1 MAVIR
6 AVAEPDPVRVA
17 GCGAC
22 PGGYGEIT
30 LTIGLIDWIIER
42 VCGRDDSAPAAAP
55 AAPVD
60 MVAKL
65 DALAAT
71 ADQPLDWRHSIV
83 DLMKLIGM
91 DSSLANREK
100 LAEQLGFT
108 DATDTDQM
116 NIWLHKQVMQRLAAN
131 GGNVPAELL

>member
-1 MAVIR
+1 M
-6 AVAEPDPVRVA
+6 
-17 GCGAC
+17 
-22 PGGYGEIT
+22 
-30 LTIGLIDWIIER
+30 TIGLIDWIIER
-42 VCGRDDSAPAAAP
+42 VCGRDDSAPAAVP

-60 MVAKL
+60 MVARL

-108 DATDTDQM
+108 DATDTDTM